1 MKINEDYI
9 EDIDNGD
16 LISDD
21 NSVIKDE
28 CLQPDVYQYMLE
40 IGIDGGN
47 IPDELFEKL

>member
-9 EDIDNGD
+9 DGIDNGD

-28 CLQPDVYQYMLE
+28 CLQPDVYHMLE
-40 IGIDGGN
+40 IGISLLN
-47 IPDELFEKL
+47 VQNKIEL